1 MTISKIPGD
10 GDGLFLPDDAFRSEA
25 KGNRNVIAS
34 LAMRSR
40 RLYELVT
47 GTNPH
52 AATDPAGTPRNPD
65 GDLGHNHS
73 GPPWGVAF
81 LHPIAT
87 ISRKKASAGNI
98 QMPTGWQVADLTTTN
113 PFIIGPWSIWNRRYA
128 KRPSPYTAPY
138 SRAYLRIIAH
148 AAAVSTLDVNI
159 AALDKD
165 GSPKGGV
172 NHVDSVS
179 VTSAAETA
187 YTFTTAYVDLDPGQ
201 NLIKITFSSSTTGV
215 NAPIV
220 DALSLCQIV
229 KQTH

>member
-1 MTISKIPGD
+1 
-10 GDGLFLPDDAFRSEA
+10 
-25 KGNRNVIAS
+25 
-34 LAMRSR
+34 
-40 RLYELVT
+40 
-47 GTNPH
+47 
-52 AATDPAGTPRNPD
+52 
-65 GDLGHNHS
+65 
-73 GPPWGVAF
+73 
-81 LHPIAT
+81 
-87 ISRKKASAGNI
+87 
-98 QMPTGWQVADLTTTN
+98 MPTGWQVADLTTTN